1 MLAID
6 RDSFEQ
12 EVLQSSEPVVV
23 EFWGEQCSV
32 CVAMM
37 PEVEDLAKNFDG
49 RVKFCK
55 IPIAGSRRLCIELKV
70 MTVPVFLFYK
80 NGELVDRLANQDLS
94 VENIRAKAE
103 SLLN

>member
-12 EVLQSSEPVVV
+12 EVLQSSGPVVV
-23 EFWGEQCSV
+23 ELWGEQCSV
-32 CVAMM
+32 CLAMM
-37 PEVEDLAKNFDG
+37 PEVEELAKSFEG

-55 IPIAGSRRLCIELKV
+55 ISIAGSRRLCIELKA

-80 NGELVDRLANQDLS
+80 GGELVDRVANQDLS
-94 VENIRAKAE
+94 VDNIRAKAE
-103 SLLN
+103 ALLK